1 MYRIQIRECSPV
13 LGYVLQRGAIN
24 CQKLSRHTRPTK
36 MCSVTSVVTRSGAS
50 NTAHYAKLKFR
61 KKRKRYTVLVVLLP
75 ARICKLSR
83 LGCRVT
89 AIAMKV
95 YREEVP
101 HASAKCGFVRPNALR
116 TNLWCGLTDDGLPLA
131 AFRSDV

>member
-61 KKRKRYTVLVVLLP
+61 KKVQKIYSASGVVTCTDLQVVSPWLQSDCYCNEGIRRRSS
-75 ARICKLSR
+75 AVCFRQVR
-83 LGCRVT
+83 LRETKCT
-89 AIAMKV
+89 ANESM
-95 YREEVP
+95 
-101 HASAKCGFVRPNALR
+101 VRPDRRRAAAR
-116 TNLWCGLTDDGLPLA
+116 SVPL
-131 AFRSDV
+131 